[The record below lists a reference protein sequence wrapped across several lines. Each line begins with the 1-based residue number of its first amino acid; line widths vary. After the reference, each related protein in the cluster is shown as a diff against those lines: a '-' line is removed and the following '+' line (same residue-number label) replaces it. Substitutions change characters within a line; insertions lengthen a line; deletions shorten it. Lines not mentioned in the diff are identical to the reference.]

1 VSVSVAIAED
11 APSEATI
18 ENVVAA
24 NETVGVPLTTP
35 VVEFIDRPAGS
46 AGVMVKVLVPVIS
59 VDTNAVVAVIA
70 SPTETVAVCVAGAS
84 DGAAPTELFATGRA
98 TTKDV
103 NPTIAT
109 TRSTFFRIQLSNQL
123 GGESSTGKDSTSF
136 TVLNT

>member
-1 VSVSVAIAED
+1 MAED

-46 AGVMVKVLVPVIS
+46 AGVIVKVLVPAIS
-59 VDTNAVVAVIA
+59 VDTNAVVAVIT

-84 DGAAPTELFATGRA
+84 DGAAPTELVATGRA

-103 NPTIAT
+103 KPTIAI
-109 TRSTFFRIQLSNQL
+109 TRSNFFRI
-123 GGESSTGKDSTSF
+123 
-136 TVLNT
+136 

>member
-1 VSVSVAIAED
+1 MTVSVSVAIAEV

-35 VVEFIDRPAGS
+35 VVEFIDRPVGS
-46 AGVMVKVLVPVIS
+46 AGVIVKVLVPAIS
-59 VDTNAVVAVIA
+59 VDTSAVVAVIA

-84 DGAAPTELFATGRA
+84 DGAAPTEPVATGSA

-103 NPTIAT
+103 KPTSAI
-109 TRSTFFRIQLSNQL
+109 TRSNFFRI
-123 GGESSTGKDSTSF
+123 
-136 TVLNT
+136 